1 MLNLINRIITLAT
14 DKVVSLIDIM
24 GVRDRAA
31 SLIGEKIDTDEVQAQ
46 VVQNLVEEGI
56 DYNSL
61 AGEFDL
67 SALAG
72 EFTTGDIADYIDK
85 SDVAR
90 AIAEDRDLV
99 DSLGNELRYH
109 DRFMDRLVEQ
119 ASDSIKGTLIEDDQF
134 LNSVIGIVR
143 EEFIVDERTDTLSA
157 RVEALEKATPATEPT
172 VEVSGALTDRL
183 LSLAVER
190 LLMLADEAVREG
202 KV

>member
-14 DKVVSLIDIM
+14 DKVVSLIDLIE
-24 GVRDRAA
+24 VRDRAA
-31 SLIGEKIDTDEVQAQ
+31 RRIEDNIDADEVREQA
-46 VVQNLVEEGI
+46 VQNLVNEGI

-61 AGEFDL
+61 AGEFDV
-67 SALAG
+67 STLAG
-72 EFTTGDIADYIDK
+72 EFSLDDIADYIDK
-85 SDVAR
+85 SDIACAIVA
-90 AIAEDRDLV
+90 DSDLV

-119 ASDSIKGTLIEDDQF
+119 ASESIKSTLIENDQF

-143 EEFIVDERTDTLSA
+143 EEFIVDERIDALSA

>member
-1 MLNLINRIITLAT
+1 MLNLIKRIIDLAT
-14 DKVVSLIDIM
+14 EKVVSLIDLTA
-24 GVRDRAA
+24 VSHRA
-31 SLIGEKIDTDEVQAQ
+31 SHLITDKIDADEVREQA
-46 VVQNLVEEGI
+46 VQNLVNEGI

-61 AGEFDL
+61 AGEFDM
-67 SALAG
+67 SELAG
-72 EFTTGDIADYIDK
+72 EFSVDEIADNIDK

-143 EEFIVDERTDTLSA
+143 EEFIVDERIDTLSA